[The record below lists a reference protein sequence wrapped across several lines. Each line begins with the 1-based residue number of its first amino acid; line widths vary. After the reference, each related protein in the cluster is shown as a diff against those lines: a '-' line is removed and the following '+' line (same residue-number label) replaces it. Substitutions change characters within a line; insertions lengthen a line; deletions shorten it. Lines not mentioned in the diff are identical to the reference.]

1 MSFEIIKNL
10 QPYFFSL
17 REINNSNMCLDL
29 KLPVTWKFNEIV
41 SKYNETSP
49 IIGKVQDKNE
59 NFILISLI
67 TELNFNDYDRL
78 FECAKDVIKT
88 NKEIEEKDY
97 LLDLK
102 IKELK
107 QLFQNESLDKLKD
120 ISFIENEKQGDA
132 TIIKMVGKGNKKG
145 QRGNNESQEKVDSG
159 N

>member
-88 NKEIEEKDY
+88 NKDIEEKY
-97 LLDLK
+97 FLLDLK

-145 QRGNNESQEKVDSG
+145 QHGNNESQEKNDSG

>member
-10 QPYFFSL
+10 QPFFFSL
-17 REINNSNMCLDL
+17 REINDSNICLDL

-49 IIGKVQDKNE
+49 IIVKLQDKNE
-59 NFILISLI
+59 NFVLISLI
-67 TELNFNDYDRL
+67 TELNLGDYDRL

-88 NKEIEEKDY
+88 NREIEEKDY
-97 LLDLK
+97 LLELK

-120 ISFIENEKQGDA
+120 ISFIENEKNGDA

-145 QRGNNESQEKVDSG
+145 QHRNNESQEKDDSG